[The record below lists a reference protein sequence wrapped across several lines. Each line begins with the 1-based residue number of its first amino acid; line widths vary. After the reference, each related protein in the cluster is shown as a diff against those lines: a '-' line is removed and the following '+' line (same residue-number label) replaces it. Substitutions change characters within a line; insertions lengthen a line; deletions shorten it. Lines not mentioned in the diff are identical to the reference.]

1 MNCGKCGGVVE
12 AGGKFCRQCGSPVAA
27 APVEPPPLTRLASTD
42 PVPGE
47 TTRYCM
53 TCGGAVAA
61 NQSKCDACGTA
72 LVAPAA
78 SGPPKT
84 RLAEPIEASYEALG
98 SAPTAPTPTRMQ
110 TAPAGRPPRSNRTFY
125 QLLGVAFL
133 LIACGYV
140 GYHYLSAPPAPE
152 TRRAEHLELLAGQ
165 PAPAASGGSW
175 KGRPNDE
182 YAAQSPPPLAAG
194 RQTGAVGA
202 APSDTMSDSTGS
214 AADPRAGAPD
224 RPVEPL
230 RGTPAPREYKQPAPS
245 RLASPAAP
253 PPTRYANPPPK
264 IPRDATPA
272 AEARTPGNA
281 VSSPPRPL
289 AVESPT
295 PAAPPRSSAPVDP
308 FPTQSSPAKTEK
320 APPERGGK
328 VLLPGSEAWRPPST
342 KSAPARPP
350 RQTASASPPPR
361 LQPRPPAPAPQP
373 KGEGIIYWTGQLKKN
388 QTIVIDGTEAT
399 VGFADGD
406 LLPGKAVD
414 VHIPSPAVALAERPT
429 PRNGWKRVAF
439 RCLRSTKRP
448 VTLNIQWR
456 TRQ

>member
-1 MNCGKCGGVVE
+1 MATHSSLK
-12 AGGKFCRQCGSPVAA
+12 SPKPLTSLHLIQIRAWNFGL
-27 APVEPPPLTRLASTD
+27 EPPPLTRLASTD

-53 TCGGAVAA
+53 TCGGAVAV
-61 NQSKCDACGTA
+61 NQSRCDACGATLA
-72 LVAPAA
+72 APVAA
-78 SGPPKT
+78 T
-84 RLAEPIEASYEALG
+84 RV
-98 SAPTAPTPTRMQ
+98 Q
-110 TAPAGRPPRSNRTFY
+110 TAPAGRSPRSNRTFY

-140 GYHYLSAPPAPE
+140 GYHYLSAPAAPE
-152 TRRAEHLELLAGQ
+152 TRRAEHGELLAGQ

-175 KGRPNDE
+175 EGRVSDE
-182 YAAQSPPPLAAG
+182 YAAQSPPPAAAG
-194 RQTGAVGA
+194 RQAGAVGA
-202 APSDTMSDSTGS
+202 TTSDTMSDSTGS

-245 RLASPAAP
+245 RPAPPAP
-253 PPTRYANPPPK
+253 PPATRYANPPPK
-264 IPRDATPA
+264 IPPAATLA
-272 AEARTPGNA
+272 AEARTPRNA
-281 VSSPPRPL
+281 ASNPPSPS
-289 AVESPT
+289 AVKSTT

-308 FPTQSSPAKTEK
+308 FPTQSSRAKTEK
-320 APPERGGK
+320 APPARGGK
-328 VLLPGSEAWRPPST
+328 VLLPGSQAWSPPSR
-342 KSAPARPP
+342 KSAPAP
-350 RQTASASPPPR
+350 RQTASASPLPR
-361 LQPRPPAPAPQP
+361 LQPRPPAPVPQP
-373 KGEGIIYWTGQLKKN
+373 KGEGIIYWTGKLKKN

-429 PRNGWKRVAF
+429 PRNGWRRVAF